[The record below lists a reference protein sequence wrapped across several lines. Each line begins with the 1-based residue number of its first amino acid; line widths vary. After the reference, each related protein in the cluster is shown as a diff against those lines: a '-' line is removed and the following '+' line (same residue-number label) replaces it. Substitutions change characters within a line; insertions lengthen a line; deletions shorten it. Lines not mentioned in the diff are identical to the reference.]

1 MTAPNH
7 ATSSP
12 LPVTRLRDLLIAD
25 VPASRLVIACD
36 TTGGI
41 GPRPDDSYPA
51 DPIWCAHLAARVP
64 LLEVLC
70 VGARPLILVDTLCQD
85 EESARP
91 MIEEF
96 RRCAVSAGMGPEA
109 VTGST
114 EDNVVTTQTGIGV
127 TIIGV
132 MPEGEFPRT
141 HHGDAL
147 VCLGAPI
154 SAPDDDVSPGRR
166 EIVTVEE
173 VRRLVDSGKV
183 HDCAP
188 VGSHGVAWEAEQL
201 AATTGLRA
209 TFRTTDVDLA
219 HSGGPSTCIVL
230 ACAPYDV
237 KELHG
242 LVTPERPWEVIGG
255 LA

>member
-1 MTAPNH
+1 M
-7 ATSSP
+7 
-12 LPVTRLRDLLIAD
+12 AD

-36 TTGGI
+36 AIGGI

-51 DPIWCAHLAARVP
+51 DPVWCAHLGARVP

-70 VGARPLILVDTLCQD
+70 AGARPLILVNTLCQD

-96 RRCAVSAGMGPEA
+96 RRCAIAAGIDPSA

-114 EDNVVTTQTGIGV
+114 EDNVATTQTGIGV

-132 MPEGEFPRT
+132 MAEGELPKA
-141 HHGDAL
+141 HDGDVL
-147 VCLGAPI
+147 VCIGAPI

-166 EIVTVEE
+166 EIVAVGE
-173 VRRLVDSGKV
+173 VRELVASGKV
-183 HDCAP
+183 HDCVP

-201 AATTGLRA
+201 ASTAGLRA
-209 TFRTTDVDLA
+209 TFLDTEVDLA
-219 HSGGPSTCIVL
+219 HSGGPSTCLVV
-230 ACAPYDV
+230 ACDEGDV
-237 KELHG
+237 EKLRG
-242 LVTPERPWEVIGG
+242 VVAPERPWEIIGRLTSG
-255 LA
+255 S